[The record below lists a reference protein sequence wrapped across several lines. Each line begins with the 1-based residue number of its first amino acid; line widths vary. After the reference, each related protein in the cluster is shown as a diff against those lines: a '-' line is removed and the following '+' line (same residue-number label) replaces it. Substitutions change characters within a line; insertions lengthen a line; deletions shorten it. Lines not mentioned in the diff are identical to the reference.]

1 MESINFGGN
10 AAAQAARLQQQ
21 ANLAAGRDVTPRFG
35 TGMAEMLK
43 DPKQQQAFMEMLAM
57 AFVVAGQLSQ
67 GWGGVA
73 ADPKQIEEYQK
84 AQQQQL
90 QWYQANVEAT
100 RQSMD
105 YWKNMANVQMQM
117 SAGIGFPLPGPQGF
131 TPQMAFA
138 LGLTG

>member
-1 MESINFGGN
+1 MDAINFQN
-10 AAAQAARLQQQ
+10 FAAQTLQRTQQ
-21 ANLAAGRDVTPRFG
+21 TTQTGAPPQFG
-35 TGMAEMLK
+35 GAMAEMLK

-67 GWGGVA
+67 QWGGVA
-73 ADPKQIEEYQK
+73 ADPKQMAEYQK
-84 AQQQQL
+84 AQEEQL
-90 QWYQANVEAT
+90 KYYQANVEAT
-100 RQSMD
+100 KQSME
-105 YWKNMANVQMQM
+105 YWKSQANAQLQL